1 MTQGITQTIFHILLT
16 LAGLHINEVNH
27 NQTTKVTQARLARN
41 LIGCLKVGT
50 CSGLFNV
57 RATGS
62 TCGVD
67 VDRNQG
73 FGMVNHNGAAR
84 RQGNGTGVGRLNLVL
99 NLETRKERNI
109 VVIAFNARQVIW
121 HDDRHKGLRLLKNI
135 VGVDQDFANIG
146 LEIIANRTNNQAGL

>member
-1 MTQGITQTIFHILLT
+1 
-16 LAGLHINEVNH
+16 
-27 NQTTKVTQARLARN
+27 
-41 LIGCLKVGT
+41 
-50 CSGLFNV
+50 
-57 RATGS
+57 
-62 TCGVD
+62 
-67 VDRNQG
+67 
-73 FGMVNHNGAAR
+73 MVNHNGAAR